1 MVYWLYFNKVLKCL
15 NFSGRSAD
23 LGGEGH
29 TNTTFTCD
37 EQGYGQCSQTCSGQY
52 CEQTCNKEQ
61 GTCSLNCKGRKCTQ
75 TCSKGTCDLE
85 CNGRHCRQICFQDCN
100 LKCLR
105 GRCKQRCRGLD
116 EQGSCRVH
124 CPVAGRPS
132 KCQQNCQS
140 KESQCTKN
148 FVTITAAP
156 TWPGKRSNES
166 AIALTGPAL
175 KREEGRRREA
185 PSSFLPFLLPILL
198 TFANPGAFLDQS
210 WETYDNVNRVN

>member
-1 MVYWLYFNKVLKCL
+1 MVYWLHFNKVLKFF
-15 NFSGRSAD
+15 NFSGRSAE
-23 LGGEGH
+23 LGVEGH

-37 EQGYGQCSQTCSGQY
+37 EQGYGQCSQTCYGQY

-105 GRCKQRCRGLD
+105 GRCKQRCRELD
-116 EQGSCRVH
+116 EQRSCRVH
-124 CPVAGRPS
+124 CPVASRPR

-140 KESQCTKN
+140 KESQCTKI
-148 FVTITAAP
+148 FITITEAP
-156 TWPGKRSNES
+156 TWPGKWSNVS

-175 KREEGRRREA
+175 KREEGEEER
-185 PSSFLPFLLPILL
+185 SSFIVSSF
-198 TFANPGAFLDQS
+198 FAPHSSYFRKSWRFLDQS